1 MNILG
6 ELLGSAQ
13 GGSIKEAA
21 SQLGLGSTDAQTL
34 LKQLAPALGRGL
46 KRNATT
52 EGGLESLTRAL
63 AKGNHQRYLD
73 DPTALREQA
82 TVADGNAILGH
93 LFGGKEVSRQMADR
107 ASAQTGLDVG
117 IIKKFLPLAA
127 AAAMGAVSKQT
138 AHGANLAEGGR
149 GGALDMLSGVLD
161 TDGDGQILD
170 DVLSLG
176 KKFF

>member
-13 GGSIKEAA
+13 GGSVQEAA
-21 SQLGLGSTDAQTL
+21 RQLGLGSADTQAL
-34 LKQLAPALGRGL
+34 LKQLVPALGGSL
-46 KRNATT
+46 KRNATN

-63 AKGNHQRYLD
+63 AKGNHQRYLN
-73 DPTALREQA
+73 DPAALREQA

-93 LFGGKEVSRQMADR
+93 LFGGKDVSRRVADR

-117 IIKKFLPLAA
+117 VIKKFLPLVA

-138 AHGANLAEGGR
+138 AGGANLAEGGR
-149 GGALDMLSGVLD
+149 GGALDMLSGLVD

-170 DVLSLG
+170 DVISLG
-176 KKFF
+176 KKLF